1 MAMIEFNK
9 VNKYYGDFHVLKD
22 IDFKIDQGEVV
33 VIVGPSGSGKSTLIR
48 TINALEEIQ
57 GGHLIVNGVDISDKK
72 TDLDALRRDIG
83 MVFQHFNLYANKT
96 VLENVM
102 LAPRIV
108 LKRDEK
114 ENEENA
120 MKYLALVGLTSKIN
134 AKPHELSGGQK
145 QRAAIA
151 RALAMEPKVM
161 LFDEPT
167 SALDPEMIGDI
178 LNIIK
183 DIIETT
189 DMTIVTVTHE
199 MDFAREVADR
209 VIFIDEGAII
219 EDDSAENFYN
229 HPTQKRAQQ
238 FLSRVLTHS

>member
-9 VNKYYGDFHVLKD
+9 VNKYYADFHVLKD
-22 IDFKIDQGEVV
+22 IDLKIDQGEVV

-57 GGHLIVNGVDISDKK
+57 GGHLIVNGIDISDKK
-72 TDLDALRRDIG
+72 ADLDALRRDIG

-120 MKYLALVGLTSKIN
+120 MKYLALVGLTSRIN

-178 LNIIK
+178 LDIIK

-209 VIFIDEGAII
+209 VIFIDDGKII
-219 EDDSAENFYN
+219 EDDTAEDFYN
-229 HPTQKRAQQ
+229 HPAQERARQ
-238 FLSRVLTHS
+238 FLSRVLSHK

>member
-9 VNKYYGDFHVLKD
+9 VNKYYADFHVLKD
-22 IDFKIDQGEVV
+22 IDLKIDQGEVV

-57 GGHLIVNGVDISDKK
+57 GGHLIVNGIDISDKK
-72 TDLDALRRDIG
+72 ADLDALRRDIG

-108 LKRDEK
+108 LKQDEK
-114 ENEENA
+114 ENKENA

-229 HPTQKRAQQ
+229 HPTRN
-238 FLSRVLTHS
+238 VHSNS